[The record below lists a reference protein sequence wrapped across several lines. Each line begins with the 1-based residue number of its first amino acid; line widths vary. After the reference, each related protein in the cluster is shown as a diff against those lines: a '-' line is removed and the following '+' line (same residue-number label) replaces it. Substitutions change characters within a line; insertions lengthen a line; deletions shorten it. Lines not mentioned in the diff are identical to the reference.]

1 MRVAEN
7 SPQFSFVLVKGMK
20 LSKITKSRTRLL
32 FDDSHRASDHI
43 HELTSFLP
51 IIFIDFRMSSSESS
65 SGSGSAGRA
74 EDEKDPEETKI
85 AKKEEK
91 EIDSVTDFHVEK
103 ESEKLS
109 NALLSFTD
117 SSQTEA
123 GK

>member
-1 MRVAEN
+1 
-7 SPQFSFVLVKGMK
+7 
-20 LSKITKSRTRLL
+20 
-32 FDDSHRASDHI
+32 
-43 HELTSFLP
+43 
-51 IIFIDFRMSSSESS
+51 MSSSESS